1 VNQLRA
7 EGFEVR
13 DEDLARLLLPANAV
27 SVAVRPDAQTAPFV

>member
-13 DEDLARLLLPANAV
+13 DEDLARLSPPANAI
-27 SVAVRPDAQTAPFV
+27 SVVL